1 MDNRKDASQ
10 DLIFE
15 EISEDT
21 SLENSAGCKTHGAS
35 TCCTT
40 YCTDHGPTCK
50 IQDDSWGKFLEV
62 HGGVIQY

>member
-40 YCTDHGPTCK
+40 YCTDHGP
-50 IQDDSWGKFLEV
+50 DLFEFDM
-62 HGGVIQY
+62 Y